1 MQKLQVAEC
10 SGDSSGRIIE
20 RPAIMFNRL
29 LDQTFYGKTVDQMIR
44 LLGVLG
50 QEVDL
55 VLRRA
60 A

>member
-1 MQKLQVAEC
+1 
-10 SGDSSGRIIE
+10 
-20 RPAIMFNRL
+20 MFNRL